1 MLENAQNEE
10 NCDPPPTTFWVRVW
24 FCLQINPSPFT
35 VIAYSFYERNG
46 FNGSSQRLLFKV
58 SLSVFTILQH
68 ILEIFHLQS
77 EGEDSASVFCCS
89 VEEVEDQDGEKQ
101 KEEEKE
107 REDGEDYQESAK
119 HIKVIET
126 DFKRPL
132 RSSFR
137 AKGGEKR

>member
-1 MLENAQNEE
+1 M
-10 NCDPPPTTFWVRVW
+10 
-24 FCLQINPSPFT
+24 
-35 VIAYSFYERNG
+35 
-46 FNGSSQRLLFKV
+46 
-58 SLSVFTILQH
+58 FTILQH

-89 VEEVEDQDGEKQ
+89 VEEVEEVER
-101 KEEEKE
+101 EEQKE

-119 HIKVIET
+119 QIKVIET

-137 AKGGEKR
+137 AKKGGEKR

>member
-1 MLENAQNEE
+1 MKEMILNAVLSETSVQGI
-10 NCDPPPTTFWVRVW
+10 PVLTL
-24 FCLQINPSPFT
+24 LQWSGVIIFT
-35 VIAYSFYERNG
+35 
-46 FNGSSQRLLFKV
+46 
-58 SLSVFTILQH
+58 
-68 ILEIFHLQS
+68 LQS
-77 EGEDSASVFCCS
+77 EGSDSVFCCS
-89 VEEVEDQDGEKQ
+89 VEEVEDQEGERE
-101 KEEEKE
+101 KEQEQE

>member
-1 MLENAQNEE
+1 MLSETSVQGNPCPP
-10 NCDPPPTTFWVRVW
+10 CDP
-24 FCLQINPSPFT
+24 I
-35 VIAYSFYERNG
+35 IAAQSDI
-46 FNGSSQRLLFKV
+46 S
-58 SLSVFTILQH
+58 
-68 ILEIFHLQS
+68 HLQS
-77 EGEDSASVFCCS
+77 EGSESASLFCCS

-107 REDGEDYQESAK
+107 RGEGEDYQESAK

-137 AKGGEKR
+137 AKKGGEKR